1 MELMKVLWRKGRQMH
16 RRERNNSSMMAHI
29 MFLMLVKRKR
39 SSNNMM
45 AHIMLLMLV
54 KRRRRR
60 KNNNMMA

>member
-16 RRERNNSSMMAHI
+16 GRKRSNSSMMAHI

-39 SSNNMM
+39 SSNNNMM

-54 KRRRRR
+54 KRRRR
-60 KNNNMMA
+60 NNNMMA